1 MTARLLYTASDE
13 DETRRLG
20 EALADTLPVGSVV
33 SLIGTL
39 GAGKTALTSA
49 VAARLGVPETETAS
63 PTFVL
68 IKEYT
73 SGRVPVYHFDT
84 YRLKDAD
91 EFYELGPD
99 EYFDGDGLCFVEW
112 GDRFEEALP
121 PDRLDITI
129 TVLGPTRRA
138 FELAGRGGF
147 PSSVLDA
154 LREKLA

>member
-1 MTARLLYTASDE
+1 MTARLLYSASGEE
-13 DETRRLG
+13 DTRRLG
-20 EALADTLPVGSVV
+20 SALADTLPVGSVV

-49 VAARLGVPETETAS
+49 VAARLGVPDGETAS

-73 SGRVPVYHFDT
+73 SGSVPLYHFDT
-84 YRLKDAD
+84 YRLKDSD

-112 GDRFEEALP
+112 GDRFEEVLP

-129 TVLGPTRRA
+129 TVLGASRRE
-138 FELAGRGGF
+138 FELTARGEF
-147 PSSVLDA
+147 PPAVLDA

>member
-1 MTARLLYTASDE
+1 MTARLVCRVSGE
-13 DETRRLG
+13 EETRRLG
-20 EALADTLPVGSVV
+20 YALADTLPPGSVV

-49 VAARLGVPETETAS
+49 VASRLGVPDGETAS

-73 SGRVPVYHFDT
+73 SGRIPVYHFDT

-112 GDRFEEALP
+112 GDRFEEVLP
-121 PDRLDITI
+121 PDRLDILI
-129 TVLGPTRRA
+129 TVRGATERE
-138 FELAGRGGF
+138 FELVCRGEF
-147 PSSVLDA
+147 PEQVLDA
-154 LREKLA
+154 LRGKLA